1 MTQAKPPIPLID
13 LDAQYR
19 ALQPRIEARLQ
30 KVLTEGRFIL
40 GPEVAELEESLAR
53 FTGARHA
60 ISVANGTDALKIA
73 LMAEGIGPG
82 DAVFVPAYSFV
93 ATAEMVVD
101 IGAAPVFVD
110 IEDGTFNID
119 PDRLRERVEVV
130 AAEGRLRPRAVIPV
144 DLFGRPADYAAIAGI
159 AEDHGLFLLADA
171 AQSFGGAVGNQ
182 RVGTL
187 APVTT
192 TSFYPSK
199 SLGCYGDGGCVFT
212 DDGGRAEAVRCLA
225 RHGFGADGHSAERVG
240 LNSRLDT
247 LQAAILLAKLEVFED
262 ELASRGRV
270 AGWYEAELRDVVAT
284 PAITPGIAS
293 AWSVYTILVERRD
306 QVRAALQREGIAT
319 AIYYTAPIHL
329 HPAYAGYGAGPGSCP
344 VSERASA
351 RALALPMHPYLD
363 EDSLR
368 RVCQAVRATVA

>member
-1 MTQAKPPIPLID
+1 MTQVKPPIPLID

-30 KVLTEGRFIL
+30 KVLLEGRFIL

-73 LMAEGIGPG
+73 LMAEGVGPG
-82 DAVFVPAYSFV
+82 DAVFVPAFSFI
-93 ATAEMVVD
+93 ATAEVVAD

-110 IEDGTFNID
+110 IGEGTFNID
-119 PDRLRERVEVV
+119 PDRLRERVEDV

-144 DLFGRPADYAAIAGI
+144 DLFGRPADYGAIAGI

-182 RVGTL
+182 RVGSL

-199 SLGCYGDGGCVFT
+199 SLACYGDGGCIFT
-212 DDGGRAEAVRCLA
+212 DDGDRAEVMRCLA
-225 RHGFGADGHSAERVG
+225 RHGFGADGYSAERVG

-247 LQAAILLAKLEVFED
+247 LQAAILLAKLEVFEE
-262 ELASRGRV
+262 ELAARGRA
-270 AGWYEAELRDVVAT
+270 AGWYEAELRDVVAA
-284 PAITPGIAS
+284 PAITPDIAS

-306 QVRAALQREGIAT
+306 AVRTALLDAGIAT

-329 HPAYAGYGAGPGSCP
+329 HPAYAGYGDGPGSCP
-344 VSERASA
+344 VAERASE
-351 RALALPMHPYLD
+351 RALALPMHAYLD
-363 EDSLR
+363 EETVG
-368 RVCQAVRATVA
+368 RVCQAVKAAVA